1 MCPGTD
7 YQLTFNTKH
16 CDGMGIHC
24 QVKWKFGQRDW
35 SPPQGFPTPDDC
47 KDYPTSVYD
56 VKGFNVGDAGTVV
69 DGADAKA
76 LDVPFAIWMA
86 CDGETFDVEV
96 GGFELVANKGG

>member
-1 MCPGTD
+1 
-7 YQLTFNTKH
+7 
-16 CDGMGIHC
+16 MGIHC